1 MSQLPANQLA
11 IKDFLTSET
20 AKNKLADILGKN
32 STSFITSVLQVV
44 NDNTALQ
51 NADPKSIFN
60 AICVSATL
68 NLPINNNLGFAY
80 IVPYSRNVIVGQ
92 DNKGKNIW
100 EKRTEAQF
108 QLGYKGFIQL
118 AQRSGQFKRI
128 NACAI
133 YSDDSEQDVYQRLTS
148 LLPKPPKGKPT
159 GYIAYFELLNGYVA
173 HLSMSI
179 DELKAHAGKY
189 SQSFKN
195 GGGVWKDHFEAMAT
209 KTVIKLLLSRQA
221 PLSVDMQTAIQADQA
236 VIDDD
241 GGFIHADYQVVNAI
255 QPIPVTDEQ
264 MPQVLA
270 LTQTLP
276 QSEIFGRYDLT
287 FEQAQMVQNAYQQ
300 QGVNNAYSMQ

>member
-32 STSFITSVLQVV
+32 ATSFITSVLQVV

-68 NLPINNNLGFAY
+68 NLPINNSLGFAY
-80 IVPYSRNVIVGQ
+80 IVPFNRSYKDQN
-92 DNKGKNIW
+92 GKW
-100 EKRTEAQF
+100 QKVQEAQF

-195 GGGVWKDHFEAMAT
+195 GSGVWKDNFEAMAT
-209 KTVIKLLLSRQA
+209 KTVIKLLLSKQA
-221 PLSVDMQTAIQADQA
+221 PLSVDMQTAICADQA
-236 VIDDD
+236 VIDDN

-264 MPQVLA
+264 MPKVLA

-287 FEQAQMVQNAYQQ
+287 FEQAQMVHNAYQQ
-300 QGVNNAYSMQ
+300 QGENHAYPMQ